1 MKQYSSTPSFPPSSC
16 PFHPPLPTH
25 LLPLPLLSSVCP
37 FLHFSLRLIPSFLY
51 FSLSLPSPFTD
62 PTCATSII
70 VLLWQYYCT
79 ALALPNTSPYTMQAY
94 HVNLVKLPWRDFL
107 PDLTTLD
114 YMTKLKLMDNFP
126 PSSFI
131 FLGRIFPQFN
141 WKTIVAAY
149 W

>member
-1 MKQYSSTPSFPPSSC
+1 M
-16 PFHPPLPTH
+16 
-25 LLPLPLLSSVCP
+25 
-37 FLHFSLRLIPSFLY
+37 
-51 FSLSLPSPFTD
+51 
-62 PTCATSII
+62 
-70 VLLWQYYCT
+70 
-79 ALALPNTSPYTMQAY
+79 ALALPNTAPYTMQAY

-141 WKTIVAAY
+141 WKNIVAAY